1 MAKAE
6 WLEARRAEVLP
17 VEYFHITFT
26 LPSPLGP
33 VALQNQAVL
42 YNLLFKAAS
51 QTLLRIAA
59 DPLHLGARIGFF
71 AVLHTWGQTL
81 RHHPHVHCVVPGGG
95 LSQDG
100 THWVACRPGFF
111 LPVRV
116 LSRLFRRLFLDGLL
130 KAFQH
135 GRLQFHGQLRHLAD
149 PPAFNSFLKQCQSVD
164 WVVHSKSHS
173 CTPERAIEYLAHYTH
188 KVAISNH
195 RLLKLEHGCLTFRY
209 KDYRDDDK
217 TKEMTISASE
227 FIRRFLLHI
236 LPDAFMRIR
245 YYGLLSNPH
254 RARNL
259 ASCRRLLAPEQQALP
274 EQRPSDD
281 FAGRFRR
288 LTGLDLDR
296 CPACK
301 KGSMLRAYSV
311 SPSQPLAQ
319 DTAVPCFPQPADTS

>member
-26 LPSPLGP
+26 LPSQLGP
-33 VALQNQAVL
+33 VALQNKAVL
-42 YNLLFKAAS
+42 YDLLFKAAS
-51 QTLLRIAA
+51 QTLLHIAA
-59 DPLHLGARIGFF
+59 DPEHLGARIGFF

-100 THWVACRPGFF
+100 TQWVPCRPGFF

-116 LSRLFRRLFLDGLL
+116 LSRLFRRLFLDGLQ
-130 KAFQH
+130 KVFEQ
-135 GRLQFHGQLRHLAD
+135 GRLQFRGQLSHLAD
-149 PPAFNSFLKQCQSVD
+149 PPAFQNFLKQCKSTE
-164 WVVHSKSHS
+164 WVVHSKSHPS
-173 CTPERAIEYLAHYTH
+173 NPERAIEYLAHYTH

-195 RLLKLEHGCLTFRY
+195 RLLKLEHGRLTFRY
-209 KDYRDDDK
+209 KDYRDGDK

-245 YYGLLSNPH
+245 YYGLFSNPH

-259 ASCRRLLAPEQQALP
+259 ATCRTLLAPEHQTLP
-274 EQRPSDD
+274 DQVASDD
-281 FAGRFRR
+281 FAARFRR
-288 LTGLDLDR
+288 LTGLGLDR
-296 CPACK
+296 CPVCK
-301 KGSMLRAYSV
+301 KGSMLRLYRV
-311 SPSQPLAQ
+311 SPSKPFAGKTLVA
-319 DTAVPCFPQPADTS
+319 CFPVLADTS